1 MAGECGERDKTGW
14 RLQIT
19 VRTREGEVIHTNERI
34 LCVNRDRQ
42 DRNSSG
48 NQGNKMDCVLR
59 CPLPP
64 PASNGDLSPLV
75 HSSRVMEMTQ
85 NISWRSYFLLFYEL
99 QQGS

>member
-19 VRTREGEVIHTNERI
+19 VYAREREKSFILMSEFFASFVTGRI
-34 LCVNRDRQ
+34 GIPVETM
-42 DRNSSG
+42 
-48 NQGNKMDCVLR
+48 GNKMDCVPR
-59 CPLPP
+59 CPP

-85 NISWRSYFLLFYEL
+85 NIS
-99 QQGS
+99 